1 MISVVQKYPKV
12 ILKIKN
18 KDIVLNYLV
27 IHVES
32 IWLKVLILNYQ
43 KHK

>member
-12 ILKIKN
+12 ILKIKS
-18 KDIVLNYLV
+18 KDTLLSYLV
-27 IHVES
+27 IHVDS
-32 IWLKVLILNYQ
+32 IWLKALILNYQ